1 MSGQEWNALVLA
13 LLFAFVAGAVGSLA
27 LSRRMLLAG
36 DVLSHLAL
44 PGLGL
49 ALLLHLNPL
58 LGAAVSLLLG
68 TVLVWHLEQR
78 TGLAA
83 DVTIGVVFATA
94 LALGAVLTPREELL
108 EALFGRF
115 GPMPT
120 PALLIGM
127 GVLGTIV
134 TLLVRLRDGLLLHL
148 FSPEL
153 AAATG
158 VRLAWLE
165 LLFLLMFS
173 LTVLVGLR
181 FLGALLASSLV
192 ILPAAIGRRFARSM
206 RSFFAV
212 SALAGMVSVTG
223 GFLLSRRLPGI
234 EFGPAVVLLA
244 ALLFVGSFAWPAGE
258 PS

>member
-1 MSGQEWNALVLA
+1 MSGQGWNALVLA
-13 LLFAFVAGAVGSLA
+13 LLFALVAGAVGSLA

-49 ALLLHLNPL
+49 ALLLQLNPL

-83 DVTIGVVFATA
+83 DV
-94 LALGAVLTPREELL
+94 ALGAVLTPREDLL

-115 GPMPT
+115 GPIT
-120 PALLIGM
+120 TLVLLIGVA
-127 GVLGTIV
+127 VLGTIV
-134 TLLVRLRDGLLLHL
+134 ILLVRLRDGLLLHL

-158 VRLAWLE
+158 VRLARLE

-173 LTVLVGLR
+173 VTVLVGLR
-181 FLGALLASSLV
+181 FLGALLASALV
-192 ILPAAIGRRFARSM
+192 ILPAATGRRFARSM
-206 RSFFAV
+206 RSFLVA
-212 SALAGMVSVTG
+212 SALTGAVAVAG
-223 GFLLSRRLPGI
+223 GFLLSRHLPRI

-244 ALLFVGSFAWPAGE
+244 ALLFLGSFAWPAGE
-258 PS
+258 LS